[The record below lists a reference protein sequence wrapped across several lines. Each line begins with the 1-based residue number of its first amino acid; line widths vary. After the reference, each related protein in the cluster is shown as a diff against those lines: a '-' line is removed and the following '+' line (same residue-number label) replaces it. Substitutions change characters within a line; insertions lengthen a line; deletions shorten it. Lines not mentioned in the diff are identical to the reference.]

1 MSRSIAFAAAS
12 LLVLAGCGG
21 GAPDGTSPA
30 RNASSSVG
38 NAASSDARP
47 AQPLPDTVRVR
58 LTTEAGD
65 IELALD
71 ARRAPVTAA
80 NFIAYVDRQR
90 FDGTFFYRASRTRGA
105 QGRGFIQGGIRRD
118 YRRMLDPIRHE
129 PTSETGLRHVDGT
142 ISMARTT
149 PGSAMGDF
157 FIVVGDMPSMDAG
170 GRSEAG
176 DNAGYAA
183 FGRVTGGM
191 DVVRRILAAPTVPNA
206 GRGAMRGQMITEPVR
221 ITSVRRLP

>member
-1 MSRSIAFAAAS
+1 MIRQ
-12 LLVLAGCGG
+12 LLSTALGLLALAGCSDSAPDRATTVAANVQNKAD
-21 GAPDGTSPA
+21 GAPK
-30 RNASSSVG
+30 
-38 NAASSDARP
+38 AAE
-47 AQPLPDTVRVR
+47 PLPDRVRVR
-58 LTTEAGD
+58 LTTSEGE

-90 FDGTFFYRASRTRGA
+90 FDGTFFYRAARTRGA

-157 FIVVGDMPSMDAG
+157 FITVGAMPSLDAG

-176 DNAGYAA
+176 DKGGYAA

-191 DVVRRILAAPTVPNA
+191 DVVRRILAEPTVPNA
-206 GRGAMRGQMITEPVR
+206 GRGAMRGQMIAEPVR
-221 ITSVRRLP
+221 IASVRRVH

>member
-1 MSRSIAFAAAS
+1 MSRSTALAAAC
-12 LLVLAGCGG
+12 LLALAGCGES
-21 GAPDGTSPA
+21 APDT
-30 RNASSSVG
+30 
-38 NAASSDARP
+38 ARP
-47 AQPLPDTVRVR
+47 ANNAANVRKAAANAPRPAEPLPDIVRVR
-58 LTTEAGD
+58 LSTETGD

-90 FDGTFFYRASRTRGA
+90 FDGTFFYRAARTRGA
-105 QGRGFIQGGIRRD
+105 RGRGFIQGGIRRD

-157 FIVVGDMPSMDAG
+157 FIIVGDMPSLDAG
-170 GRSEAG
+170 GHSEAG
-176 DNAGYAA
+176 DNEGYAA

-191 DVVRRILAAPTVPNA
+191 DVVRRILAEPTVPNA

-221 ITSVRRLP
+221 ITSARRLP